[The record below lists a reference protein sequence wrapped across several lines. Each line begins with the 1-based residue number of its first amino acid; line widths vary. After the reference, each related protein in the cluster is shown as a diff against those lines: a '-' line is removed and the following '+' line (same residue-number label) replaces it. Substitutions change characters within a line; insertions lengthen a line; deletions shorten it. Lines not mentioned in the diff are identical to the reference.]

1 MEFSFLPK
9 YEWEVTHWGTDDFSG
24 AGYTTEET
32 THTKQLVPQGGLEPR
47 KSLPSMIGCWLVQ
60 SGVLFPSHGFPT
72 VS

>member
-32 THTKQLVPQGGLEPR
+32 TPTKQLVPQGGLEPR
-47 KSLPSMIGCWLVQ
+47 KSLPSMIDC
-60 SGVLFPSHGFPT
+60 
-72 VS
+72 